1 MILQHLQGHPCM
13 TPRQR
18 TAVTAEGSVS
28 LLVMLTQEQQQQH
41 LLPRRLVGL
50 ASLVAVAKMWQ
61 QRLRPRRTPVDSRS
75 LAVAVRPRPPPS
87 PLRLLQRSVS

>member
-1 MILQHLQGHPCM
+1 M

>member
-1 MILQHLQGHPCM
+1 M

-28 LLVMLTQEQQQQH
+28 LLVMLTQEQQQQQH